1 MQASSDKKVKTHH
14 FNVVPNCKTHITAN
28 KIRTS
33 IQAQPSKADEHNFE
47 TKDYIISD
55 LEIRNAQ
62 IRKIDG
68 SVIIDCD
75 KQTTKIDEK
84 KLLLLPSDD
93 HPYDHYLVT
102 ATIVIKDELEHVT
115 DPYYRFKYKPEDLT
129 NDELEN
135 IHEYERKAKQEMNK

>member
-1 MQASSDKKVKTHH
+1 M
-14 FNVVPNCKTHITAN
+14 VPDHRIHITAN
-28 KIRTS
+28 KIRTAF
-33 IQAQPSKADEHNFE
+33 QAQPSKTDIHNFE

-68 SVIIDCD
+68 SVIIDCE
-75 KQTTKIDEK
+75 KQTTKTDEK

-93 HPYDHYLVT
+93 HPYDHYLLT
-102 ATIVIKDELEHVT
+102 ATILINDELEHVT

-129 NDELEN
+129 NDEL
-135 IHEYERKAKQEMNK
+135 